1 MRPLARAVWATLAL
15 LLTPMTSAAV
25 CQDVELDAPSV
36 VTLFQSRSN
45 TSEAVVLSPNCSAV
59 TRAVEEEDGV
69 QVLRV
74 DTLGIEHVDSYPPAY
89 RM

>member
-1 MRPLARAVWATLAL
+1 MRPLARAVWASLAL

-25 CQDVELDAPSV
+25 CQDVKLDAPSV